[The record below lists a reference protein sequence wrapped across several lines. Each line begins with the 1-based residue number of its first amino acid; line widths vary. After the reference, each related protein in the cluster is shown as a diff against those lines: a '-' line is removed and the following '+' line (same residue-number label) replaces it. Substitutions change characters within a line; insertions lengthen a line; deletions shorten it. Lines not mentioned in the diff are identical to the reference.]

1 MNLKKI
7 QAMPFAPFHEE
18 SKVRWKVT
26 VKVKEPV
33 VDGERLLVVDFLEN
47 LSCTAYRRD
56 MPSFRIVCAK
66 KSKEVKG
73 INHEGRIQQKVLNCF
88 STPMWWYNEYVL
100 ISPREEEA
108 LRRFLKAEKT
118 ENHQMDNLCKWI
130 KQTRQEMK
138 KRSMEKRGELMDE
151 DYRLCPE
158 ALPEGLI
165 DYIRREVLPEDR
177 VIIYKRG
184 NVNGIC
190 TVCGTQVHA
199 RGRRF
204 TQSAYATCPN
214 CGARVICVLEDGCA
228 FAANYIENIVA
239 VQKGTDGETVFFR
252 QWLLHRDN
260 SARWEHI
267 EDFLQETVRYAIRGN
282 KTAKWQKQGKESYYM
297 RTERYELDEWTR
309 WQDNRIYDGSYF
321 FYPTGIE
328 EALSGTAMQY
338 ADLEG
343 YLEERGHNKNP
354 IYFLEYHARYP
365 VIEFLWK
372 AGYQNIVHNRIFGMD
387 RENRNAIL
395 WERKKLKECFKFPLR
410 ILKLMPPEEW
420 SLNDIQR
427 VNDLWEKYGG
437 KVTDTEIRL
446 VLQSKVDIQLW
457 SRATTYANA
466 GRILKYIKNQTDKR
480 KEKNPD
486 KRSISQNDTAQ
497 AYRDYLQECEQ
508 LHLDLHDKEI
518 LFPKDLTAAHNRTME
533 QVKFEKNKAD
543 QEKFQK
549 AVEKLEKFAWG
560 EGEFFIRP
568 AREQMELTAEG
579 KALHHCVGGY
589 IKRMAEGET
598 AIFFLRKVSEPD
610 KPFYTLELQK
620 KRVIQCRTEHN
631 ASYDRKPDVKKF
643 VDMWMEKVVKKGGK
657 KKAKEATA

>member
-7 QAMPFAPFHEE
+7 QAMPFAPFRRE
-18 SKVRWKVT
+18 SMERWRVT
-26 VKVKEPV
+26 VKEPV

-282 KTAKWQKQGKESYYM
+282 KTAKWQKQGKDSYYM

-372 AGYQNIVHNRIFGMD
+372 AGYRNIVHNRIFGMD

-631 ASYDRKPDVKKF
+631 ASYDRNPDVKNF

-657 KKAKEATA
+657 KKAKEAAA

>member
-26 VKVKEPV
+26 VKEPV

-372 AGYQNIVHNRIFGMD
+372 AGYRNIVHNRIFGMD

-589 IKRMAEGET
+589 IRRMAEGET
-598 AIFFLRKVSEPD
+598 AIFFLRKANEPD

-631 ASYDRKPDVKKF
+631 ASYDRNTDVKKF
-643 VDMWMEKVVKKGGK
+643 VDMWIEKIVKKGGK
-657 KKAKEATA
+657 KKAKEAAA

>member
-7 QAMPFAPFHEE
+7 QAMPFAPFRRE
-18 SKVRWKVT
+18 SMERWRVT
-26 VKVKEPV
+26 VKEPV
-33 VDGERLLVVDFLEN
+33 VDGERMLVVDFLEN
-47 LSCTAYRRD
+47 TACVSYKRET
-56 MPSFRIVCAK
+56 PSFRIVCAK
-66 KSKEVKG
+66 KSREVKG
-73 INHEGRIQQKVLNCF
+73 ITHEGKIQQKVLDSF
-88 STPMWWYNEYVL
+88 RRFAGEYVM

-118 ENHQMDNLCKWI
+118 GNHQLDNLCKWI
-130 KQTRQEMK
+130 EQTRQEMK
-138 KRSMEKRGELMDE
+138 KRSMEERGELMDE

-165 DYIRREVLPEDR
+165 NYIRREVLPKDR
-177 VIIYKRG
+177 VIIYKKG

-190 TVCGTQVHA
+190 TVCGTQVRA
-199 RGRRF
+199 MGRRF
-204 TQSAYATCPN
+204 KQSAYATCPN
-214 CGARVICVLEDGCA
+214 CGARVPCVLEDGCS

-239 VQKGTDGETVFFR
+239 VQKGTDGKTVFFR
-252 QWLLHRDN
+252 QWLLRRDHT
-260 SARWEHI
+260 ARWEHI

-297 RTERYELDEWTR
+297 RTERYELDEWAR
-309 WQDNRIYDGSYF
+309 WSDNRIYDGGYYF
-321 FYPTGIE
+321 YTGGIE

-354 IYFLEYHARYP
+354 IYFLEYHAKYP

-372 AGYQNIVHNRIFGMD
+372 AGYRNIVHNRIFGMD

-395 WERKKLKECFKFPLR
+395 WERKKLRDCFKFPLR

-420 SLNDIQR
+420 KLDDVQR
-427 VNDLWEKYGG
+427 ANYLWKNYGERI
-437 KVTDTEIRL
+437 TDAEMRMA
-446 VLQSKVDIQLW
+446 LQSRTDVQNLTG
-457 SRATTYANA
+457 AMPYA
-466 GRILKYIKNQTDKR
+466 GIGKILKYIQKQTEKR
-480 KEKNPD
+480 KEEKGHTTYTLEGII
-486 KRSISQNDTAQ
+486 R
-497 AYRDYLQECEQ
+497 AYRDYLRECEQ
-508 LHLDLHDKEI
+508 LHFDLHDREI
-518 LFPKDLTAAHNRTME
+518 LFPQDLVAAHDRTME
-533 QVKFEKNKAD
+533 QVEFEKNKAD

-549 AVEKLEKFAWG
+549 AVEKLEKFAWS

-579 KALHHCVGGY
+579 KDLHHCVGGY
-589 IKRMAEGET
+589 IRDMAEGET

-631 ASYDRKPDVKKF
+631 ASYDRNPDVKNF
-643 VDMWMEKVVKKGGK
+643 VDMWMEKVVKKGGN
-657 KKAKEATA
+657 KKAKEAAA

>member
-26 VKVKEPV
+26 VKEPV

-282 KTAKWQKQGKESYYM
+282 KTAKWQKQGKEFYYM

-372 AGYQNIVHNRIFGMD
+372 AGYRNIVHNRIFGMD

-589 IKRMAEGET
+589 IRDMAEEKT
-598 AIFFLRKVSEPD
+598 AIFFLRKANEPD

-631 ASYDRKPDVKKF
+631 ASYDRNPDVKNF

-657 KKAKEATA
+657 KKAKEAAA

>member
-7 QAMPFAPFHEE
+7 RAMPFAPFRRE
-18 SKVRWKVT
+18 SMERWRVT
-26 VKVKEPV
+26 VKEPV
-33 VDGERLLVVDFLEN
+33 VDGERMLVVDFLEN
-47 LSCTAYRRD
+47 TACVSYKRET
-56 MPSFRIVCAK
+56 PSFRIVCGK
-66 KSKEVKG
+66 KSGEVKG
-73 INHEGRIQQKVLNCF
+73 ITHEGKVQQKVLDSF
-88 STPMWWYNEYVL
+88 RRFTGEYAM

-118 ENHQMDNLCKWI
+118 GNHQLDNLCKWVE
-130 KQTRQEMK
+130 QTRQEMK
-138 KRSMEKRGELMDE
+138 KRSMEERGELMDE

-158 ALPEGLI
+158 ALPGGMI
-165 DYIRREVLPEDR
+165 DYIRREVLPKDR
-177 VIIYKRG
+177 VIIYKKG
-184 NVNGIC
+184 NVQGTC
-190 TVCGTQVHA
+190 SVCGRKVHA

-204 TQSAYATCPN
+204 VQGTRVNCPN
-214 CGARVICVLEDGCA
+214 CGTGVSCVLENGSV
-228 FAANYIENIVA
+228 FASNYIENIVA

-267 EDFLQETVRYAIRGN
+267 EDFLQETVRYAIRRN

-321 FYPTGIE
+321 FYTGGIE

-343 YLEERGHNKNP
+343 YLEEGGYRNA
-354 IYFLEYHARYP
+354 IYFLEYHAKYP

-372 AGYQNIVHNRIFGMD
+372 TGYRNIVHNRIFGMD

-395 WERKKLKECFKFPLR
+395 WEREKLKECFKFPLR

-420 SLNDIQR
+420 KLDDVKRANY
-427 VNDLWEKYGG
+427 LWKNYGERI
-437 KVTDTEIRL
+437 TDAEMRMA
-446 VLQSKVDIQLW
+446 LQSRTDVQSLTG
-457 SRATTYANA
+457 AMPYA
-466 GRILKYIKNQTDKR
+466 GIGKILKYIQKQTEKR
-480 KEKNPD
+480 KEEKGHTTYTPEGII
-486 KRSISQNDTAQ
+486 R
-497 AYRDYLQECEQ
+497 AYRDYLRECEQ
-508 LHLDLHDKEI
+508 LHFDLHDREI
-518 LFPKDLTAAHNRTME
+518 LFPKDLVAAHDRTMK
-533 QVKFEKNKAD
+533 QIAFEKNKAD

-549 AVEKLEKFAWG
+549 AVNKLEKFAWQKG
-560 EGEFFIRP
+560 GFLIRP

-589 IKRMAEGET
+589 IRDMAEEKT
-598 AIFFLRKVSEPD
+598 AIFFLRKANEPD

-631 ASYDRKPDVKKF
+631 ASYDRNPDVKNF
-643 VDMWMEKVVKKGGK
+643 VDMWMEKIVKSGGK
-657 KKAKEATA
+657 KKAKEAAA

>member
-26 VKVKEPV
+26 VKEPV

-88 STPMWWYNEYVL
+88 STLMWWYNEYVL

-372 AGYQNIVHNRIFGMD
+372 AGYRNIVHNRIFGMD

-589 IKRMAEGET
+589 IRDMAEEKT
-598 AIFFLRKVSEPD
+598 AIFFLRKANEPD

-631 ASYDRKPDVKKF
+631 ASYDRNPDVKNF

-657 KKAKEATA
+657 KKAKEAAA

>member
-26 VKVKEPV
+26 VKEPV

-158 ALPEGLI
+158 ALPERLI

-372 AGYQNIVHNRIFGMD
+372 AGYRNIVHNRIFGMD

-631 ASYDRKPDVKKF
+631 ASYDRNPDVKNF
-643 VDMWMEKVVKKGGK
+643 VDMWMEKVVKKGGN
-657 KKAKEATA
+657 KKAKEAAA

>member
-1 MNLKKI
+1 MDLKKI
-7 QAMPFAPFHEE
+7 QAMPFAPFRRE
-18 SKVRWKVT
+18 SMERWRVT
-26 VKVKEPV
+26 VKEPV

-47 LSCTAYRRD
+47 TACVSYKRET
-56 MPSFRIVCAK
+56 PSFRIVCGK
-66 KSKEVKG
+66 KSREVKG
-73 INHEGRIQQKVLNCF
+73 ITHEGKIQQKVLDSF
-88 STPMWWYNEYVL
+88 RRFAGEYAM

-118 ENHQMDNLCKWI
+118 GNHQLDNLCKGI
-130 KQTRQEMK
+130 EQTRQEMK
-138 KRSMEKRGELMDE
+138 KRSMEERGELMDE

-190 TVCGTQVHA
+190 TVCGTQVRA
-199 RGRRF
+199 MGRRF

-214 CGARVICVLEDGCA
+214 CGARVSCVLEDGCA

-239 VQKGTDGETVFFR
+239 VQKGTDGKTVFFR
-252 QWLLHRDN
+252 QWLLRRDHT
-260 SARWEHI
+260 ARWEHI
-267 EDFLQETVRYAIRGN
+267 EDFLQETVRYAIRGA
-282 KTAKWQKQGKESYYM
+282 KTAKWQKEGKWNYYM
-297 RTERYELDEWTR
+297 KTERYELDEWTR
-309 WQDNRIYDGSYF
+309 WSDNRIYDGGYYF
-321 FYPTGIE
+321 YTGGIE
-328 EALSGTAMQY
+328 TALSGTAMQY
-338 ADLEG
+338 ADLDG
-343 YLEERGHNKNP
+343 YLAAERPNKNP

-372 AGYQNIVHNRIFGMD
+372 AGYRNIVHNRIFGMD

-420 SLNDIQR
+420 KLDDVQR
-427 VNDLWEKYGG
+427 ANYLWKNYGERI
-437 KVTDTEIRL
+437 TDAEMRMA
-446 VLQSKVDIQLW
+446 LQSRTDVQNLTG
-457 SRATTYANA
+457 AMPYA
-466 GRILKYIKNQTDKR
+466 GIGKILKYIQKQTEKR
-480 KEKNPD
+480 KEEKGHTTYTLEGII
-486 KRSISQNDTAQ
+486 R
-497 AYRDYLQECEQ
+497 AYRDYLRECEQ
-508 LHLDLHDKEI
+508 LHFDLHDREI
-518 LFPKDLTAAHNRTME
+518 LFPKDLVAAHDRTME
-533 QVKFEKNKAD
+533 QVEFEKNKAD

-549 AVEKLEKFAWG
+549 AVEKLEKFAWS

-589 IKRMAEGET
+589 IRDMAEGET

-657 KKAKEATA
+657 KKAKEAAA

>member
-7 QAMPFAPFHEE
+7 QAMPFAPFCEE
-18 SKVRWKVT
+18 SGVRWKVT
-26 VKVKEPV
+26 VKEPV

-47 LSCTAYRRD
+47 TACVSYKRET
-56 MPSFRIVCAK
+56 PSFRIVCGK
-66 KSKEVKG
+66 KSREVKG
-73 INHEGRIQQKVLNCF
+73 ITHEGKIQQKVLDSF
-88 STPMWWYNEYVL
+88 RRFAGEYAM

-118 ENHQMDNLCKWI
+118 RNHQLDNLYTWI

-138 KRSMEKRGELMDE
+138 KRSMEERGELMDE

-158 ALPEGLI
+158 ALPKGLI
-165 DYIRREVLPEDR
+165 DYIRREVLPKDR

-190 TVCGTQVHA
+190 TVCGTQVRA
-199 RGRRF
+199 MGRRF

-214 CGARVICVLEDGCA
+214 CGARVSCVLEDGCS

-239 VQKGTDGETVFFR
+239 VQKGTDGKTVFFR
-252 QWLLHRDN
+252 QWLLRRDHT
-260 SARWEHI
+260 ARWEHI
-267 EDFLQETVRYAIRGN
+267 EDFLQETVRYAIRGA
-282 KTAKWQKQGKESYYM
+282 KTAKWQKQGKWNYYM
-297 RTERYELDEWTR
+297 KTERYELDEWTR
-309 WQDNRIYDGSYF
+309 WSDNRIYDGGYYF
-321 FYPTGIE
+321 YTGGIE
-328 EALSGTAMQY
+328 TALQGTAMQY
-338 ADLEG
+338 ADLDG
-343 YLEERGHNKNP
+343 YSAAERHNKNP
-354 IYFLEYHARYP
+354 IYFLEYHAKNP

-372 AGYQNIVHNRIFGMD
+372 AGYRNIVHNRVFGMSK
-387 RENRNAIL
+387 ENRNAIR
-395 WERKKLKECFKFPLR
+395 WERKKLRECFKFPLR

-420 SLNDIQR
+420 KLDDVQR
-427 VNDLWEKYGG
+427 ANYLWKNYGERI
-437 KVTDTEIRL
+437 TDAEMRMA
-446 VLQSKVDIQLW
+446 LQSRTDVQNLTG
-457 SRATTYANA
+457 AMPYA
-466 GRILKYIKNQTDKR
+466 GIGKILKYIQKQTEKR
-480 KEKNPD
+480 KEEKGHTTYTLEGII
-486 KRSISQNDTAQ
+486 R
-497 AYRDYLQECEQ
+497 AYRDYLRECEQ
-508 LHLDLHDKEI
+508 LHFDLHDREI
-518 LFPKDLTAAHNRTME
+518 LFPKDLVAAHDRTME
-533 QVKFEKNKAD
+533 QVEFEKNKAD

-549 AVEKLEKFAWG
+549 AVEKLEKFAWS

-631 ASYDRKPDVKKF
+631 ASYDRKPDVKNF

-657 KKAKEATA
+657 KKAKEAAA

>member
-7 QAMPFAPFHEE
+7 QAMPFAPFRRE
-18 SKVRWKVT
+18 SMERWRVT
-26 VKVKEPV
+26 VKEPV
-33 VDGERLLVVDFLEN
+33 VDGERMLVVDFLEN
-47 LSCTAYRRD
+47 TACVSYKRET
-56 MPSFRIVCAK
+56 PSFRIVCGK
-66 KSKEVKG
+66 KSREVKG
-73 INHEGRIQQKVLNCF
+73 ITHEGKIQQKVLDSF
-88 STPMWWYNEYVL
+88 RRFAGEYAM

-118 ENHQMDNLCKWI
+118 GNHQLDNLCTWVE
-130 KQTRQEMK
+130 QTRQEMK
-138 KRSMEKRGELMDE
+138 KRSMGERGELMDE

-158 ALPEGLI
+158 ALPEGMI
-165 DYIRREVLPEDR
+165 DYIRREVLPKDR

-190 TVCGTQVHA
+190 TVCGTQVRA
-199 RGRRF
+199 MGRRF
-204 TQSAYATCPN
+204 TQSTRVNCPN
-214 CGARVICVLEDGCA
+214 CGARVSCVLEDGCA

-267 EDFLQETVRYAIRGN
+267 ENFLQETVRYAIRGN
-282 KTAKWQKQGKESYYM
+282 KTAKWQKQGKDSYYM

-321 FYPTGIE
+321 FYTGGIE

-343 YLEERGHNKNP
+343 YLEEGGYRNA
-354 IYFLEYHARYP
+354 IYFLEYHAKYP

-372 AGYQNIVHNRIFGMD
+372 TGYRNIVHNRIFGMD

-420 SLNDIQR
+420 KLDDVKRANY
-427 VNDLWEKYGG
+427 LWKNYGERI
-437 KVTDTEIRL
+437 TDAEMQTA
-446 VLQSKVDIQLW
+446 LQSRTDVQSLTG
-457 SRATTYANA
+457 AMPYA
-466 GRILKYIKNQTDKR
+466 GIGKILKYIQKQTEKR
-480 KEKNPD
+480 KGEE
-486 KRSISQNDTAQ
+486 RDTTYTPEGIIR
-497 AYRDYLQECEQ
+497 AYRDYLRECEQ
-508 LHLDLHDKEI
+508 LHFDLHDKEI
-518 LFPKDLTAAHNRTME
+518 LFPKDLTAAHARTMA
-533 QVKFEKNKAD
+533 QVEFEKNKAD
-543 QEKFQK
+543 QEKFRK
-549 AVEKLEKFAWG
+549 AVEKLEKFAWS

-589 IKRMAEGET
+589 IRDMAEEKT

-631 ASYDRKPDVKKF
+631 ASYDRKPDVKNF
-643 VDMWMEKVVKKGGK
+643 VDMWMEKIVKSGGK
-657 KKAKEATA
+657 KKAKEAAA

>member
-7 QAMPFAPFHEE
+7 QAMPFAPFRRE
-18 SKVRWKVT
+18 SMERWRVT
-26 VKVKEPV
+26 VKEPV
-33 VDGERLLVVDFLEN
+33 VDGERMLVVDFLEN
-47 LSCTAYRRD
+47 TACVSYKRET
-56 MPSFRIVCAK
+56 PSFRIVCGK
-66 KSKEVKG
+66 KSREVKG
-73 INHEGRIQQKVLNCF
+73 ITHEGKIQQKVLDSF
-88 STPMWWYNEYVL
+88 RRFAGEYAM

-118 ENHQMDNLCKWI
+118 GNHQLDNLCTWVE
-130 KQTRQEMK
+130 QTRQEMK
-138 KRSMEKRGELMDE
+138 KRSMGERGELMDE

-158 ALPEGLI
+158 ALPGGMI
-165 DYIRREVLPEDR
+165 DYIRREVLPKDR
-177 VIIYKRG
+177 VIIYKKG
-184 NVNGIC
+184 NVQGTC
-190 TVCGTQVHA
+190 SVCGRKVHA

-204 TQSAYATCPN
+204 VQGTRVNCPN
-214 CGARVICVLEDGCA
+214 CGTGVSCVLENGSV
-228 FAANYIENIVA
+228 FASNYIENIVA
-239 VQKGTDGETVFFR
+239 VQKGTDGKTVFFR

-267 EDFLQETVRYAIRGN
+267 EDFLQETVRYAIRRN

-321 FYPTGIE
+321 FYTGGIE

-343 YLEERGHNKNP
+343 YLEEGGYRNA
-354 IYFLEYHARYP
+354 IYFLEYHAKYP

-372 AGYQNIVHNRIFGMD
+372 TGYRNIVHNRIFGMD

-395 WERKKLKECFKFPLR
+395 WEREKLKECFKFPLR

-420 SLNDIQR
+420 KLDDVKRANY
-427 VNDLWEKYGG
+427 LWKNYGERI
-437 KVTDTEIRL
+437 TDAEMRMA
-446 VLQSKVDIQLW
+446 LQSRTDVQSLTG
-457 SRATTYANA
+457 AMPYA
-466 GRILKYIKNQTDKR
+466 GIGKILKYIQKQTEKR
-480 KEKNPD
+480 KEEKGHTTYTPEGII
-486 KRSISQNDTAQ
+486 R
-497 AYRDYLQECEQ
+497 AYRDYLRECEQ
-508 LHLDLHDKEI
+508 LHFDLHDREI
-518 LFPKDLTAAHNRTME
+518 LFPKDLVAAHDRTMK
-533 QVKFEKNKAD
+533 QIVFEKNKAD

-549 AVEKLEKFAWG
+549 AVNKLEKFAWQKG
-560 EGEFFIRP
+560 GFLIRP

-589 IKRMAEGET
+589 IRRMAEGET
-598 AIFFLRKVSEPD
+598 AIFFLRKANEPD

-631 ASYDRKPDVKKF
+631 ASYDRNPDVKNF
-643 VDMWMEKVVKKGGK
+643 VDMWIEKVVKKGGK
-657 KKAKEATA
+657 KKAKEAAA

>member
-7 QAMPFAPFHEE
+7 QAMPFAPFRRE
-18 SKVRWKVT
+18 SMERWRVT
-26 VKVKEPV
+26 VKEPV
-33 VDGERLLVVDFLEN
+33 VDGERMLVVDFLEN
-47 LSCTAYRRD
+47 TACVSYKRET
-56 MPSFRIVCAK
+56 PSFRIVCGK
-66 KSKEVKG
+66 KSREVKG
-73 INHEGRIQQKVLNCF
+73 ITHEGKIQQKVLDSF
-88 STPMWWYNEYVL
+88 RRFAGEYAM

-118 ENHQMDNLCKWI
+118 GNHQLDNLCTWVE
-130 KQTRQEMK
+130 QTRQEMK
-138 KRSMEKRGELMDE
+138 KRSMEERGELMDE

-158 ALPEGLI
+158 ALPEGMI
-165 DYIRREVLPEDR
+165 DYIRREVLPKDR

-190 TVCGTQVHA
+190 TVCGTQVRA
-199 RGRRF
+199 MGRRF
-204 TQSAYATCPN
+204 TQSTRVNCPN
-214 CGARVICVLEDGCA
+214 CGARVSCVLEDGCA

-372 AGYQNIVHNRIFGMD
+372 AGYRNIVHNRIFGMD

-420 SLNDIQR
+420 KLDDVQR
-427 VNDLWEKYGG
+427 ANYLWKNYGERI
-437 KVTDTEIRL
+437 TDAEMRMA
-446 VLQSKVDIQLW
+446 LQSRTDVQNLTG
-457 SRATTYANA
+457 AMPYA
-466 GRILKYIKNQTDKR
+466 GIGKILKYIQKQTEKR
-480 KEKNPD
+480 KEEKGHTTYTLEGII
-486 KRSISQNDTAQ
+486 R
-497 AYRDYLQECEQ
+497 AYRDYLRECEQ
-508 LHLDLHDKEI
+508 LHFDLHDREI
-518 LFPKDLTAAHNRTME
+518 LFPKDLVAAHDRTME
-533 QVKFEKNKAD
+533 QVEFEKNKAD

-589 IKRMAEGET
+589 IRDMAEGET

-631 ASYDRKPDVKKF
+631 ASYDRNPDVKNF
-643 VDMWMEKVVKKGGK
+643 VDMWMEKVVKKGGN
-657 KKAKEATA
+657 KKAKEAAA

>member
-26 VKVKEPV
+26 VKEPV

-73 INHEGRIQQKVLNCF
+73 INHEGRMQQKVLNCF

-372 AGYQNIVHNRIFGMD
+372 AGYRNIVHNRIFGMD

-518 LFPKDLTAAHNRTME
+518 LFPKDLTAAHSRTME

>member
-26 VKVKEPV
+26 VKEPV

-260 SARWEHI
+260 SARWGHI

-372 AGYQNIVHNRIFGMD
+372 AGYRNIVHNRIFGMD

-589 IKRMAEGET
+589 IRDMAEEKT
-598 AIFFLRKVSEPD
+598 AIFFLRKANEPD

-631 ASYDRKPDVKKF
+631 ASYDRNPDVKNF

-657 KKAKEATA
+657 KKAKEAAA

>member
-18 SKVRWKVT
+18 SGVRWRVT
-26 VKVKEPV
+26 VKEPV
-33 VDGERLLVVDFLEN
+33 VDGERLLAVDFLEN

-56 MPSFRIVCAK
+56 MPSFRVVCAK

-73 INHEGRIQQKVLNCF
+73 INHEGRIQQKVLDCF

-100 ISPREEEA
+100 ISPREEK
-108 LRRFLKAEKT
+108 LLQRFLKST
-118 ENHQMDNLCKWI
+118 ETGNHQMDNLCTWI

-138 KRSMEKRGELMDE
+138 KRSMEERGELMDE

-372 AGYQNIVHNRIFGMD
+372 AGYRNIVHNRIFGMD

-631 ASYDRKPDVKKF
+631 ASYDRNPDVKNF
-643 VDMWMEKVVKKGGK
+643 VDMWMEKIVKKGGN
-657 KKAKEATA
+657 KKAKEAAA

>member
-7 QAMPFAPFHEE
+7 QAMPFAPFRRE
-18 SKVRWKVT
+18 SMERWRVT
-26 VKVKEPV
+26 VKEPV
-33 VDGERLLVVDFLEN
+33 VDGERMLVVDFLEN
-47 LSCTAYRRD
+47 TACVSYKRET
-56 MPSFRIVCAK
+56 PSFRIVCGK
-66 KSKEVKG
+66 KSGEVKG
-73 INHEGRIQQKVLNCF
+73 ITHEGKVQQKVLDSF
-88 STPMWWYNEYVL
+88 RRFTGEYAM

-118 ENHQMDNLCKWI
+118 GNHQLDNLCKWVE
-130 KQTRQEMK
+130 QTRQEMK
-138 KRSMEKRGELMDE
+138 KRSMEERGELMDE

-158 ALPEGLI
+158 ALPGGMI
-165 DYIRREVLPEDR
+165 DYIRREVLPKDR
-177 VIIYKRG
+177 VIIYKKG
-184 NVNGIC
+184 NVQGTC
-190 TVCGTQVHA
+190 SVCGRKVHA

-204 TQSAYATCPN
+204 VQGTRVNCPN
-214 CGARVICVLEDGCA
+214 CGTGVSCVLENGSV
-228 FAANYIENIVA
+228 FASNYIENIVA
-239 VQKGTDGETVFFR
+239 VQKGTDGKTVFFR

-267 EDFLQETVRYAIRGN
+267 EDFLQETVRYAIRRN

-321 FYPTGIE
+321 FYTGGIE

-343 YLEERGHNKNP
+343 YLEEGGYRNA
-354 IYFLEYHARYP
+354 IYFLEYHAKYP

-372 AGYQNIVHNRIFGMD
+372 TGYRNIVHNRIFGMD

-395 WERKKLKECFKFPLR
+395 WEREKLKECFKFPLR

-420 SLNDIQR
+420 KLDDVKRANY
-427 VNDLWEKYGG
+427 LWKNYGERI
-437 KVTDTEIRL
+437 TDAEMRMA
-446 VLQSKVDIQLW
+446 LQSRTDVQSLTG
-457 SRATTYANA
+457 AMPYA
-466 GRILKYIKNQTDKR
+466 GIGKILKYIQKQTEKR
-480 KEKNPD
+480 KEEKGHTTYTPEGII
-486 KRSISQNDTAQ
+486 R
-497 AYRDYLQECEQ
+497 AYRDYLRECEQ
-508 LHLDLHDKEI
+508 LHFDLHDREI
-518 LFPKDLTAAHNRTME
+518 LFPKDLVAAHDRTMK
-533 QVKFEKNKAD
+533 QIAFEKNKAD

-549 AVEKLEKFAWG
+549 AVNKLEKFAWQKG
-560 EGEFFIRP
+560 GFLIRP

-589 IKRMAEGET
+589 IRDMAEEKS
-598 AIFFLRKVSEPD
+598 AIFFLRKANEPD

-631 ASYDRKPDVKKF
+631 ASYDRNPDVKKF
-643 VDMWMEKVVKKGGK
+643 VDMWMEKIVKKGEK
-657 KKAKEATA
+657 KKDKEAAA

>member
-7 QAMPFAPFHEE
+7 QAMPFAPFCEE
-18 SKVRWKVT
+18 SGVRWKVT
-26 VKVKEPV
+26 VKEPV

-47 LSCTAYRRD
+47 TACVSYKRET
-56 MPSFRIVCAK
+56 PSFRIVCGK
-66 KSKEVKG
+66 KSREVKG
-73 INHEGRIQQKVLNCF
+73 ITHEGKIQQKVLDSF
-88 STPMWWYNEYVL
+88 RRFAGEYAM

-118 ENHQMDNLCKWI
+118 GNHQLDNFCKWI
-130 KQTRQEMK
+130 EQTRREMK
-138 KRSMEKRGELMDE
+138 KRSMEERGELMDE

-165 DYIRREVLPEDR
+165 DYIRREVLPKDR

-199 RGRRF
+199 MGRRF

-214 CGARVICVLEDGCA
+214 CGARVSCVLEDGCA

-239 VQKGTDGETVFFR
+239 VQKGTDGKTVFFR
-252 QWLLHRDN
+252 QWLLRRDHT
-260 SARWEHI
+260 ARWEHI
-267 EDFLQETVRYAIRGN
+267 EDFLQETVRYAIRGA
-282 KTAKWQKQGKESYYM
+282 KTAKWQKEGKWNYYM
-297 RTERYELDEWTR
+297 KTERYELDEWTR

-321 FYPTGIE
+321 FYTGGIE

-338 ADLEG
+338 ADLDG
-343 YLEERGHNKNP
+343 YLAAERHNKNP

-365 VIEFLWK
+365 VVEFLWK
-372 AGYQNIVHNRIFGMD
+372 AGYRNIVHNRVFGMSK
-387 RENRNAIL
+387 ENRNAIR

-420 SLNDIQR
+420 KLDDVQR
-427 VNDLWEKYGG
+427 ANYLWKNYGERI
-437 KVTDTEIRL
+437 TDAEMRMA
-446 VLQSKVDIQLW
+446 LQSRTDVQNLTG
-457 SRATTYANA
+457 AMPYA
-466 GRILKYIKNQTDKR
+466 GIGKILKYIQKQTEKR
-480 KEKNPD
+480 KEEKGHTTYTPEGII
-486 KRSISQNDTAQ
+486 R
-497 AYRDYLQECEQ
+497 AYRDYLRECEQ
-508 LHLDLHDKEI
+508 LHFDLHDREI
-518 LFPKDLTAAHNRTME
+518 LFPKDLVAAHDRTMK
-533 QVKFEKNKAD
+533 QIAFEKNKAD

-549 AVEKLEKFAWG
+549 AVEKLEKFAWS

-589 IKRMAEGET
+589 IRRMAEGET

-631 ASYDRKPDVKKF
+631 ASYDRNPDVKNF
-643 VDMWMEKVVKKGGK
+643 VDMWMEKVVLKGK
-657 KKAKEATA
+657 KKAKEAAA

>member
-7 QAMPFAPFHEE
+7 KAMPFAPFRRE
-18 SKVRWKVT
+18 SMERWRVT
-26 VKVKEPV
+26 VKEPV
-33 VDGERLLVVDFLEN
+33 VDGEHLLVVDFLEN
-47 LSCTAYRRD
+47 TACNVYARNT
-56 MPSFRIVCAK
+56 PSFRIVCAK
-66 KSKEVKG
+66 KSKEVRG
-73 INHEGRIQQKVLNCF
+73 INHEGRIQQKVLDCF
-88 STPMWWYNEYVL
+88 SGSMWWNGYVL
-100 ISPREEEA
+100 ISPREEK
-108 LRRFLKAEKT
+108 LLQRFLKST
-118 ENHQMDNLCKWI
+118 ETGNHQLDNLQKWVA
-130 KQTRQEMK
+130 QTREYMK
-138 KRSMEKRGELMDE
+138 KTDRKERGELMDE

-158 ALPEGLI
+158 ALPEGMI

-177 VIIYKRG
+177 VIIYKKG
-184 NVNGIC
+184 NVLGTC
-190 TVCGTQVHA
+190 SVCGANVYSKN
-199 RGRRF
+199 RRF
-204 TQSAYATCPN
+204 MQGARVNCPN
-214 CGARVICVLEDGCA
+214 CGTRVSCVLENGSV

-252 QWLLHRDN
+252 QWLLRRDN

-267 EDFLQETVRYAIRGN
+267 EDFLQETARYAIRGN

-297 RTERYELDEWTR
+297 RTGRYELDEWTR

-321 FYPTGIE
+321 FYPGGIE

-343 YLEERGHNKNP
+343 YLEEGGYRNA
-354 IYFLEYHARYP
+354 IYFLEYHAKYP

-372 AGYQNIVHNRIFGMD
+372 TGYRNIVHNRIFGMD

-457 SRATTYANA
+457 SRATQYANA

-480 KEKNPD
+480 EEKNPD
-486 KRSISQNDTAQ
+486 RRIISQNDTAQ

-508 LHLDLHDKEI
+508 LHFDLHDKEI

-533 QVKFEKNKAD
+533 QVKFERNKAD

-549 AVEKLEKFAWG
+549 AVEKLEKFAWS

-598 AIFFLRKVSEPD
+598 AIFFLRKANEPD

-631 ASYDRKPDVKKF
+631 ASYDRNPDVKNF
-643 VDMWMEKVVKKGGK
+643 VDMWMEKVVKKGGN
-657 KKAKEATA
+657 KKAKEAAA

>member
-7 QAMPFAPFHEE
+7 QAMPFAPFCEE
-18 SKVRWKVT
+18 SGVRWKVT
-26 VKVKEPV
+26 VKEPV

-138 KRSMEKRGELMDE
+138 KRSMEERGELMDE

-165 DYIRREVLPEDR
+165 NYIRREVLPNDR

-321 FYPTGIE
+321 FYTGGIE
-328 EALSGTAMQY
+328 EALRGTAMQY

-343 YLEERGHNKNP
+343 YLEERGHNRNP
-354 IYFLEYHARYP
+354 IYFLEYHAKYP

-372 AGYQNIVHNRIFGMD
+372 AGYRNIVHNRIFGMD

-518 LFPKDLTAAHNRTME
+518 LFPKDLTAAHSRTME

-657 KKAKEATA
+657 KKAKEAAA

>member
-1 MNLKKI
+1 MKLKKI

-26 VKVKEPV
+26 VKEPV
-33 VDGERLLVVDFLEN
+33 ADGERLLVVDFLEN

-372 AGYQNIVHNRIFGMD
+372 AGYRNIVHNRIFGMD

-457 SRATTYANA
+457 SRAITYANA

-631 ASYDRKPDVKKF
+631 ASYDRNPDVKNF
-643 VDMWMEKVVKKGGK
+643 VDMWMEKVVKKGGN
-657 KKAKEATA
+657 KKAKEAAA

>member
-7 QAMPFAPFHEE
+7 QAMPFAPFRRE
-18 SKVRWKVT
+18 SMERWRVT
-26 VKVKEPV
+26 VKEPV
-33 VDGERLLVVDFLEN
+33 VDGERMLVVDFLEN
-47 LSCTAYRRD
+47 TACVSYKRET
-56 MPSFRIVCAK
+56 PSFRIVCGK
-66 KSKEVKG
+66 KSREVKG
-73 INHEGRIQQKVLNCF
+73 ITHEGKIQQKVLDSF
-88 STPMWWYNEYVL
+88 RRFAGEYAM

-118 ENHQMDNLCKWI
+118 GNHQLDNLCTWVE
-130 KQTRQEMK
+130 QTRQEMK
-138 KRSMEKRGELMDE
+138 KRSMEERGELMDE

-158 ALPEGLI
+158 ALPEGMI
-165 DYIRREVLPEDR
+165 DYIRREVLPKDR

-190 TVCGTQVHA
+190 TVCGTQVRA
-199 RGRRF
+199 MGRRF
-204 TQSAYATCPN
+204 TQSTRVNCPN
-214 CGARVICVLEDGCA
+214 CGARVSCVLEDGCA

-239 VQKGTDGETVFFR
+239 VQKGTDGKTVFFR
-252 QWLLHRDN
+252 QWLLRRDHT
-260 SARWEHI
+260 ARWEHI
-267 EDFLQETVRYAIRGN
+267 EDFLHETVRYAIRGA
-282 KTAKWQKQGKESYYM
+282 KTAKWQKQGKWNYYM
-297 RTERYELDEWTR
+297 KTERYELDEWIR
-309 WQDNRIYDGSYF
+309 WSDNRIYDGGYYF
-321 FYPTGIE
+321 YTGGIE
-328 EALSGTAMQY
+328 EALQGTAMQY

-343 YLEERGHNKNP
+343 YLEEKRHNRNP
-354 IYFLEYHARYP
+354 IYFLEYHAKYP

-372 AGYQNIVHNRIFGMD
+372 AGYRNIVHNRIFGMD

-420 SLNDIQR
+420 KLDDVQR
-427 VNDLWEKYGG
+427 ANYLWKNYGERI
-437 KVTDTEIRL
+437 TDAEMRMA
-446 VLQSKVDIQLW
+446 LQSRTDVQNLTG
-457 SRATTYANA
+457 AMPYA
-466 GRILKYIKNQTDKR
+466 GIGKILKYIQKQTEKR
-480 KEKNPD
+480 KEEKGHTTYTLEGII
-486 KRSISQNDTAQ
+486 R

-549 AVEKLEKFAWG
+549 AVEKLEKFAWS

-631 ASYDRKPDVKKF
+631 ASYDRNPDVKNF

-657 KKAKEATA
+657 KKAKEAAA

>member
-26 VKVKEPV
+26 VKEPV

-165 DYIRREVLPEDR
+165 NYIRREVLPKDR

-372 AGYQNIVHNRIFGMD
+372 AGYRNIVHNRIFGMD

-620 KRVIQCRTEHN
+620 KRVIQCRTAHN
-631 ASYDRKPDVKKF
+631 ASYDRNPDVKNF
-643 VDMWMEKVVKKGGK
+643 VDMWMEKVVKKGGN
-657 KKAKEATA
+657 KKAKEAAA

>member
-1 MNLKKI
+1 M
-7 QAMPFAPFHEE
+7 
-18 SKVRWKVT
+18 
-26 VKVKEPV
+26 
-33 VDGERLLVVDFLEN
+33 
-47 LSCTAYRRD
+47 
-56 MPSFRIVCAK
+56 
-66 KSKEVKG
+66 
-73 INHEGRIQQKVLNCF
+73 
-88 STPMWWYNEYVL
+88 
-100 ISPREEEA
+100 
-108 LRRFLKAEKT
+108 
-118 ENHQMDNLCKWI
+118 
-130 KQTRQEMK
+130 
-138 KRSMEKRGELMDE
+138 
-151 DYRLCPE
+151 
-158 ALPEGLI
+158 
-165 DYIRREVLPEDR
+165 
-177 VIIYKRG
+177 IIYKRG

-372 AGYQNIVHNRIFGMD
+372 AGYRNIVHNRIFGMD
-387 RENRNAIL
+387 RENRNAIH

-420 SLNDIQR
+420 KLDDVQR
-427 VNDLWEKYGG
+427 ANYLWKNYGERI
-437 KVTDTEIRL
+437 TDAEMQTA
-446 VLQSKVDIQLW
+446 LQSRTDVQSLTG
-457 SRATTYANA
+457 AMPYA
-466 GRILKYIKNQTDKR
+466 GIGKILKYIQKQTEKR
-480 KEKNPD
+480 KEEKGHTTYTP
-486 KRSISQNDTAQ
+486 KGIIR
-497 AYRDYLQECEQ
+497 AYRDYLRECEQ
-508 LHLDLHDKEI
+508 LHFDLHDREI
-518 LFPKDLTAAHNRTME
+518 LFPKDLVAAHDRTMK
-533 QVKFEKNKAD
+533 QIAFEKNKAD

-549 AVEKLEKFAWG
+549 AVEKLENFAWS
-560 EGEFFIRP
+560 EGKFFIRP

-589 IKRMAEGET
+589 IRDMAEEKT

-631 ASYDRKPDVKKF
+631 ASYDRNPDVKNF
-643 VDMWMEKVVKKGGK
+643 VDMWIEKIVKKGGK
-657 KKAKEATA
+657 KKAKEAAA

>member
-7 QAMPFAPFHEE
+7 QAMPFAPFCEE
-18 SKVRWKVT
+18 SGVRWKVT
-26 VKVKEPV
+26 VKEPV

-47 LSCTAYRRD
+47 TACVSYKREK
-56 MPSFRIVCAK
+56 PSFRIVCAK
-66 KSKEVKG
+66 KSREVKG
-73 INHEGRIQQKVLNCF
+73 ITHEGKIQQKVLDSF
-88 STPMWWYNEYVL
+88 RRFAGEYAM

-118 ENHQMDNLCKWI
+118 RNHQLDNLCKWI
-130 KQTRQEMK
+130 ERTRQEMK
-138 KRSMEKRGELMDE
+138 KRSMEERGELMDE

-165 DYIRREVLPEDR
+165 DYIRREVLPKDR
-177 VIIYKRG
+177 VIIYKKG

-214 CGARVICVLEDGCA
+214 CGARVSCVPEDGSS
-228 FAANYIENIVA
+228 FAANYIENVVA

-343 YLEERGHNKNP
+343 YLEERGHNRNP
-354 IYFLEYHARYP
+354 IYFLEYHAKYP

-372 AGYQNIVHNRIFGMD
+372 AGYRNIVHNRIFGMD

-420 SLNDIQR
+420 KLDDVQR
-427 VNDLWEKYGG
+427 ANYLWKNYGERI
-437 KVTDTEIRL
+437 TDAEMRMA
-446 VLQSKVDIQLW
+446 LQSRTDVQNLTG
-457 SRATTYANA
+457 AMPYA
-466 GRILKYIKNQTDKR
+466 GIGKILKYIQKQTEKR
-480 KEKNPD
+480 KEEKGHTTYTPEGII
-486 KRSISQNDTAQ
+486 R
-497 AYRDYLQECEQ
+497 AYRDYLRECEQ
-508 LHLDLHDKEI
+508 LHFDLHDREI

-549 AVEKLEKFAWG
+549 AVEKLENFAWS

-589 IKRMAEGET
+589 IRDMAEEKT

-631 ASYDRKPDVKKF
+631 ASYDRNPDVKNF
-643 VDMWMEKVVKKGGK
+643 VDMWMEKVVLKGK
-657 KKAKEATA
+657 KKAKEAAA

>member
-26 VKVKEPV
+26 VKEPV

-372 AGYQNIVHNRIFGMD
+372 AGYRNIVHNRIFGMD

-598 AIFFLRKVSEPD
+598 AIFFLRKANEPD

-631 ASYDRKPDVKKF
+631 ASYDRNPDVKNF

-657 KKAKEATA
+657 KKAKEAAA

>member
-7 QAMPFAPFHEE
+7 QAMPFAPFRRE
-18 SKVRWKVT
+18 SMERWRVT
-26 VKVKEPV
+26 VKEPV
-33 VDGERLLVVDFLEN
+33 VDGERMLVVDFLEN
-47 LSCTAYRRD
+47 TACVSYKRET
-56 MPSFRIVCAK
+56 PSFRIVCGK
-66 KSKEVKG
+66 KSREVKG
-73 INHEGRIQQKVLNCF
+73 ITHEGKIQQKVLDSF
-88 STPMWWYNEYVL
+88 RRFAGEYAM

-118 ENHQMDNLCKWI
+118 GNHQLDNLCTWVE
-130 KQTRQEMK
+130 QTRQEMK
-138 KRSMEKRGELMDE
+138 KRSMGERGELMDE

-158 ALPEGLI
+158 ALPEGMI
-165 DYIRREVLPEDR
+165 DYIRREVLPKDR

-190 TVCGTQVHA
+190 TVCGTQVRA
-199 RGRRF
+199 MGRRF
-204 TQSAYATCPN
+204 TQSTRVNCPN
-214 CGARVICVLEDGCA
+214 CGTGVSCVLENGSA
-228 FAANYIENIVA
+228 FASNYIENIVA

-282 KTAKWQKQGKESYYM
+282 KAAKWQKQGKESYYM

-372 AGYQNIVHNRIFGMD
+372 AGYRNIVHNRIFGMD

-420 SLNDIQR
+420 KLDDVQR
-427 VNDLWEKYGG
+427 ANYLWKNYGERI
-437 KVTDTEIRL
+437 TDAEMRMA
-446 VLQSKVDIQLW
+446 LQSRTDVQNLTG
-457 SRATTYANA
+457 AMPYARI
-466 GRILKYIKNQTDKR
+466 GKILKYIQKQTEKR
-480 KEKNPD
+480 KEEKGHTTYTLEGII
-486 KRSISQNDTAQ
+486 R
-497 AYRDYLQECEQ
+497 AYRDYLRECEQ
-508 LHLDLHDKEI
+508 LHFDLHDREI
-518 LFPKDLTAAHNRTME
+518 LFPKDLVAAHDRTME
-533 QVKFEKNKAD
+533 QVEFEKNKAD

-549 AVEKLEKFAWG
+549 AVEKLEKFAWS

-589 IKRMAEGET
+589 IRDMAEGET

-631 ASYDRKPDVKKF
+631 ASYDRNPDVKNF

-657 KKAKEATA
+657 KKAKEAAA

>member
-7 QAMPFAPFHEE
+7 QAMPFAPFCEE
-18 SKVRWKVT
+18 SGVRWKVT
-26 VKVKEPV
+26 VKEPV

-372 AGYQNIVHNRIFGMD
+372 AGYRNIVHNRIFGMD

-589 IKRMAEGET
+589 IRDMAEEKT
-598 AIFFLRKVSEPD
+598 AIFFLRKANEPD

-631 ASYDRKPDVKKF
+631 ASYDRNPDVKNF

-657 KKAKEATA
+657 KKAKEAAA

>member
-7 QAMPFAPFHEE
+7 QAMPFAPFRRE
-18 SKVRWKVT
+18 SMERWRVT
-26 VKVKEPV
+26 VKEPV

-321 FYPTGIE
+321 FYPGGIE

-343 YLEERGHNKNP
+343 YLEEGGYRNA
-354 IYFLEYHARYP
+354 IYFLEYHAKYP

-372 AGYQNIVHNRIFGMD
+372 TGYRNIVHNRIFGMD

-420 SLNDIQR
+420 KLDDVKRANY
-427 VNDLWEKYGG
+427 LWKNYGERI
-437 KVTDTEIRL
+437 TDAEMRMA
-446 VLQSKVDIQLW
+446 LQSRTDVQSLTG
-457 SRATTYANA
+457 AMPYA
-466 GRILKYIKNQTDKR
+466 GIGKILKYIQKQTEKR
-480 KEKNPD
+480 KEEKGHTTYTPEGII
-486 KRSISQNDTAQ
+486 R
-497 AYRDYLQECEQ
+497 AYRDYLRECEQ
-508 LHLDLHDKEI
+508 LHFDLHDKEI
-518 LFPKDLTAAHNRTME
+518 LFPKDLTAAHARTMA
-533 QVKFEKNKAD
+533 QVEFEKNKAD
-543 QEKFQK
+543 QEKFRK
-549 AVEKLEKFAWG
+549 AVEKLEKFAWS

-598 AIFFLRKVSEPD
+598 AIFFLRKANEPD

-631 ASYDRKPDVKKF
+631 ASYDRNPDVKKF
-643 VDMWMEKVVKKGGK
+643 VDMWMEKVVKKGEK
-657 KKAKEATA
+657 KKAKEAAA

>member
-1 MNLKKI
+1 MKLKKI
-7 QAMPFAPFHEE
+7 QEMPFAPFCEE

-26 VKVKEPV
+26 VKEPV

-177 VIIYKRG
+177 VIIYKKG
-184 NVNGIC
+184 NVQGTC
-190 TVCGTQVHA
+190 SVCGREVHVM
-199 RGRRF
+199 GRRF
-204 TQSAYATCPN
+204 VQNTRVNCPN
-214 CGARVICVLEDGCA
+214 CGTRVSCVLENGCV
-228 FAANYIENIVA
+228 FASNYIENIVA

-321 FYPTGIE
+321 FYTGGIE

-343 YLEERGHNKNP
+343 YLEEKGHNRNP
-354 IYFLEYHARYP
+354 IYFLEYHAKYP

-372 AGYQNIVHNRIFGMD
+372 AGYRNIVHNRIFGMD

-457 SRATTYANA
+457 SRATAYASV
-466 GRILKYIKNQTDKR
+466 GKILKYIQKQTEKR
-480 KEKNPD
+480 KEENPD
-486 KRSISQNDTAQ
+486 RRNVSKDESARI
-497 AYRDYLQECEQ
+497 YRDYLQECEQ

-533 QVKFEKNKAD
+533 QVKFERNKAD

-549 AVEKLEKFAWG
+549 AVEKLEKFAWS

-631 ASYDRKPDVKKF
+631 ASYDRNTDVKNF
-643 VDMWMEKVVKKGGK
+643 VDMWMEKIVKSGGK
-657 KKAKEATA
+657 KKAKEAAA

>member
-7 QAMPFAPFHEE
+7 QAMPFAPFCEE
-18 SKVRWKVT
+18 SGVRWKVT
-26 VKVKEPV
+26 VKEPV

-47 LSCTAYRRD
+47 TACVSYKRET
-56 MPSFRIVCAK
+56 PSFRIVCAK
-66 KSKEVKG
+66 KSKEVRG
-73 INHEGRIQQKVLNCF
+73 INHEGRIQQKVLDCF
-88 STPMWWYNEYVL
+88 SGSMWWSEYVL
-100 ISPREEEA
+100 ISPREEK
-108 LRRFLKAEKT
+108 LLQRFLKST
-118 ENHQMDNLCKWI
+118 ETGNHQLDNLRRWVM
-130 KQTRQEMK
+130 QTREYMK
-138 KRSMEKRGELMDE
+138 TKDRKERGKLMDE

-165 DYIRREVLPEDR
+165 DYIRREVLPKDR

-204 TQSAYATCPN
+204 TQSTRVNCPN
-214 CGARVICVLEDGCA
+214 CGARVSCVLEDGCA
-228 FAANYIENIVA
+228 FAANYIENVVA
-239 VQKGTDGETVFFR
+239 VQKGTDGKTVFFR
-252 QWLLHRDN
+252 QWLLRRDHT
-260 SARWEHI
+260 ARWEHI
-267 EDFLQETVRYAIRGN
+267 EDFLQETVRYAIRGA
-282 KTAKWQKQGKESYYM
+282 KTAKWQKQGKWNYYM
-297 RTERYELDEWTR
+297 KTERYELDEWTR
-309 WQDNRIYDGSYF
+309 WSDNRIYDGGYYF
-321 FYPTGIE
+321 YTGGIE

-338 ADLEG
+338 ADLDG
-343 YLEERGHNKNP
+343 YLTAERHNKNP

-365 VIEFLWK
+365 VVEFLWK
-372 AGYQNIVHNRIFGMD
+372 AGYRNIVHNRVFGMSK
-387 RENRNAIL
+387 ENRNAIR

-427 VNDLWEKYGG
+427 VNDLWERYGG
-437 KVTDTEIRL
+437 KITDTEIQL
-446 VLQSKVDIQLW
+446 VLESKVDIQLW
-457 SRATTYANA
+457 SGATPYANA

-480 KEKNPD
+480 EEKNPD
-486 KRSISQNDTAQ
+486 RRIISQNDTARV
-497 AYRDYLQECEQ
+497 YRDYLQECEQ
-508 LHLDLHDKEI
+508 LHIDLQDKEI

-549 AVEKLEKFAWG
+549 AVEKLEKFAWS

-598 AIFFLRKVSEPD
+598 AIFFLRKASEPD

-631 ASYDRKPDVKKF
+631 ASYDRNPDVKNF
-643 VDMWMEKVVKKGGK
+643 VDMWMEKIVKSGGK
-657 KKAKEATA
+657 KKAKEAAA

>member
-18 SKVRWKVT
+18 SGVRWRVT
-26 VKVKEPV
+26 VKEPV

-56 MPSFRIVCAK
+56 MPSFRVVCAK

-73 INHEGRIQQKVLNCF
+73 INHEGRIQQKVLDCF

-100 ISPREEEA
+100 ISPREEK
-108 LRRFLKAEKT
+108 LLQRFLKST
-118 ENHQMDNLCKWI
+118 ETGNHQMDNLCTWI

-138 KRSMEKRGELMDE
+138 KRSMEERGELMDE

-158 ALPEGLI
+158 ALPEGMI
-165 DYIRREVLPEDR
+165 DYIRRDVLPEDR
-177 VIIYKRG
+177 VIIYKKG
-184 NVNGIC
+184 NVQGTC
-190 TVCGTQVHA
+190 SVCGRKVHA
-199 RGRRF
+199 RDRRF
-204 TQSAYATCPN
+204 VQGTRVNCPS
-214 CGARVICVLEDGCA
+214 CGTRVSCVLENGSV
-228 FAANYIENIVA
+228 FASNYIENIVA

-267 EDFLQETVRYAIRGN
+267 EDFLQETVRYAIRRN

-321 FYPTGIE
+321 FYTGGIE

-343 YLEERGHNKNP
+343 YLEEGGYRNA
-354 IYFLEYHARYP
+354 IYFLEYHAKYP

-372 AGYQNIVHNRIFGMD
+372 AGYRNIVHNRIFGMD

-395 WERKKLKECFKFPLR
+395 WERKKLKECFRFPLR

-420 SLNDIQR
+420 KLDDVQR
-427 VNDLWEKYGG
+427 ANCIWKNYGERI
-437 KVTDTEIRL
+437 TDAEMQTA
-446 VLQSKVDIQLW
+446 LQSRLDVQSL
-457 SRATTYANA
+457 TGVMPYA
-466 GRILKYIKNQTDKR
+466 GIGKILKYIQKQTEKR
-480 KEKNPD
+480 KGEE
-486 KRSISQNDTAQ
+486 RDTTYTPEEMIRT
-497 AYRDYLQECEQ
+497 YRDYLQECEQ
-508 LHLDLHDKEI
+508 LHFDLYDREI
-518 LFPKDLTAAHNRTME
+518 LFPKDLVAAHDRTMA

-543 QEKFQK
+543 QEKFRK
-549 AVEKLEKFAWG
+549 AVEKLEKFAWS

-598 AIFFLRKVSEPD
+598 AIFFLRKASEPD

-631 ASYDRKPDVKKF
+631 ASYDRNPDVKNF
-643 VDMWMEKVVKKGGK
+643 VDMWMEKVVKKGGN
-657 KKAKEATA
+657 KKAKEAAT